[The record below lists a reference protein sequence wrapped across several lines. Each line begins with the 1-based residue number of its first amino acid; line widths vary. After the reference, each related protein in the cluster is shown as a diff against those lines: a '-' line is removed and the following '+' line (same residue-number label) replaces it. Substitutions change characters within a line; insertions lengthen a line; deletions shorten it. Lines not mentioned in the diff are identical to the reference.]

1 MDKNYFVYILASKRN
16 GTLYIGVTNNLENR
30 MYQHKNKLFDGFT
43 KKYGVDKLVHYEM
56 TNDVRS
62 AIQREKQLK
71 KWNRKWKLELIEK
84 KILNGKTFQKNGL
97 KNEAEKSYHA
107 NKNTRCIS

>member
-16 GTLYIGVTNNLENR
+16 GPLYIGVTNNLENR
-30 MYQHKNKLFDGFT
+30 MYQHKNKLVDGFT

-84 KILNGKTFQKNGL
+84 KNPEWKDLSEEWF
-97 KNEAEKSYHA
+97 EE
-107 NKNTRCIS
+107 

>member
-30 MYQHKNKLFDGFT
+30 MYQHKNKLIDGFT
-43 KKYGVDKLVHYEM
+43 KKYSVDKLVHYEM

-71 KWNRKWKLELIEK
+71 KWNKKWKLELIEK
-84 KILNGKTFQKNGL
+84 ENPEWKPF
-97 KNEAEKSYHA
+97 
-107 NKNTRCIS
+107 RRMV